1 MSSSSDSHDGIST
14 LNPFKAYAAF
24 LNANASRVS
33 SLESSLRSL
42 TWFVPPQSLSS
53 EALYTGLNILGMAHD
68 TILSSSS
75 SSSSSSSPPST
86 SSNGV
91 SSSSTGGSNTAT
103 HLVMPVSAH
112 TRFTK
117 WFCTQSKLYKTA
129 ARLLS
134 IVIYMQLL
142 VEMAAKKYKGEKGRW
157 RAVIG
162 LEGIKAVLRLILL
175 RLTAQRTVLQPS
187 IPERSTDPS
196 LLAATEAKSP
206 SEERVSD
213 TWKATRTGLQ
223 IPTISSLR
231 ADGASGMRSV
241 EAEISAFLQTKVLT
255 IDNVRKPY
263 DLVRQR
269 KGLGAFAEVVWILRP
284 LIYVLALKKYGK
296 RSLYPFLLSLSLE
309 YFSYKNM
316 ADAIAATRSTTS
328 EVERQELSKRR
339 KAFWLYF
346 LRGPVWYGWTRLR
359 LEGFAKK
366 FENIFGLNLLA
377 NIADDYK
384 NLIDEYH
391 YYSNS

>member
-1 MSSSSDSHDGIST
+1 MSSFHSCHMFNLLVMISDI
-14 LNPFKAYAAF
+14 AF
-24 LNANASRVS
+24 LFLACR
-33 SLESSLRSL
+33 
-42 TWFVPPQSLSS
+42 
-53 EALYTGLNILGMAHD
+53 
-68 TILSSSS
+68 
-75 SSSSSSSPPST
+75 
-86 SSNGV
+86 
-91 SSSSTGGSNTAT
+91 
-103 HLVMPVSAH
+103 
-112 TRFTK
+112 
-117 WFCTQSKLYKTA
+117 
-129 ARLLS
+129 
-134 IVIYMQLL
+134 
-142 VEMAAKKYKGEKGRW
+142 
-157 RAVIG
+157 
-162 LEGIKAVLRLILL
+162 AVLRLILL

-206 SEERVSD
+206 SVESVSD

-241 EAEISAFLQTKVLT
+241 ESEISAFLQTKVLT

-269 KGLGAFAEVVWILRP
+269 KGLGAFAEMVWILRP
-284 LIYVLALKKYGK
+284 LIYGESIAAAARQYDLCTRHELKLPFVESLVLALKKYGK

-316 ADAIAATRSTTS
+316 ADAIASTRSTTS

-359 LEGFAKK
+359 LEGFAKR

-391 YYSNS
+391 YCKSALPIV